1 MAVKTETHEF
11 KTEVKQL
18 LNLIINSLY
27 SNREIFLRELISNA
41 SDAVDKL
48 RFQAQTEEGIL
59 GEDTEFKIRIER
71 DAIKNTLTVAD
82 NGIGMTEEIKTG
94 IFTPFFSTKE
104 QWGTGLGLALTSR
117 IVKLH
122 GGEIE
127 VESKPEEGSRFRMTL
142 PVAGVNTN
150 QGAEDG
156 QEGLDRR

>member
-1 MAVKTETHEF
+1 MDEETKANVF
-11 KTEVKQL
+11 
-18 LNLIINSLY
+18 
-27 SNREIFLRELISNA
+27 A
-41 SDAVDKL
+41 
-48 RFQAQTEEGIL
+48 
-59 GEDTEFKIRIER
+59 
-71 DAIKNTLTVAD
+71 
-82 NGIGMTEEIKTG
+82 
-94 IFTPFFSTKE
+94 PFFTTKG
-104 QWGTGLGLALTSR
+104 QSGTGLGLALTSR